1 MNHPT
6 WTSLGLA
13 LATCACSSTSDS
25 RPTAAQ
31 YDDTAQAVA
40 ATTASKRPSSARA
53 ATANATDDSSGDLAT
68 MSDTLTLSAGALP
81 LGMSLGTNGHFQ
93 GSHLGLAC
101 DYALMCKSSSGASV
115 SCGAT
120 ADQAAVEVAWS
131 GTLSTGPVT
140 AQVARTGNW
149 TVTGLHSGVASFSGR
164 STFSFAAAI
173 QSIFRPSA
181 SAMYSFD
188 ASATYHAVE
197 LDSATHEAVGGS
209 IDYDIHA
216 EDEATGGAGSA
227 STAASFEVHGEL
239 TFQANHAAR
248 LVLDGDQ
255 YYALDT
261 ETGVVVRVAA
271 P

>member
-1 MNHPT
+1 MKHLT

-13 LATCACSSTSDS
+13 VAACACSSTSDS

-40 ATTASKRPSSARA
+40 ATAASMRPSSARA
-53 ATANATDDSSGDLAT
+53 ATANATDDSSGDLVT
-68 MSDTLTLSAGALP
+68 MSDTLSLSAGTLP
-81 LGMSLGTNGHFQ
+81 LGLSLGTNGHFQ

-101 DYALMCKSSSGASV
+101 DYALMCKSSSGSSV

-131 GTLSTGPVT
+131 GTLGTEPLT
-140 AQVARTGNW
+140 AQVVRTGNW
-149 TVTGLHSGVASFSGR
+149 TVTGLRSGVASFSGQ

-173 QSIFRPSA
+173 QSSFRPSA

-188 ASATYHAVE
+188 ASATYRAAR
-197 LDSATHEAVGGS
+197 LDTATHEAVGGS

-216 EDEATGGAGSA
+216 EDAVTSGTGSA
-227 STAASFEVHGEL
+227 STSASFEVHGVL
-239 TFQANHAAR
+239 TFQADHAAQ

-255 YYALDT
+255 YYALNT
-261 ETGVVVRVAA
+261 ETGVIVRVAA